1 MARRLSLAAAL
12 VLAVVALLAPAEA
25 KGSKGVRRNSALHGK
40 PRKKGRR
47 PPPRKKKRREYDYDD
62 DDDDDDDFGGGS
74 RQMTYYK
81 PRRKPTGPSVLQRAQ
96 AMAKEA
102 SARGLEMSKVAASR
116 AKDLAAEAAVKGQE
130 ASRLAKAYYS
140 SEYEKFLLTAT
151 WPSDQRVSP
160 QLAKRLVESVA
171 RFPARPHA
179 LPDDDPYR
187 VTLRKLWKKMIE
199 RDWRTTQKALYLLHA
214 LSRSTPTKNARALSR
229 TLKSMVG
236 DADPKTGRKYF
247 SRRELVALRG
257 FRDRLAAHGSVRDTV
272 TYLADAVGTGA
283 VVLAEGANAAM
294 LDPDFRTYPYVTSS
308 TTTIGGVCNGLGL
321 PPRKI
326 DCVLGV
332 VKAYT
337 TRVGAGPLAG
347 QDEGEMGNGSWVLA
361 FLESFVISES
371 PVLNSEFP
379 LISWDES
386 SSLVEVSKSG
396 PFP

>member
-1 MARRLSLAAAL
+1 MLTACPCRHLASVQGRGEVRGSMARRSCLAAAL

-25 KGSKGVRRNSALHGK
+25 KGSKGVRATSA
-40 PRKKGRR
+40 PRQAAQEGTA

-171 RFPARPHA
+171 RFPARRR
-179 LPDDDPYR
+179 PDDDPYR
-187 VTLRKLWKKMIE
+187 GTLRNWKKMIE
-199 RDWRTTQKALYLLHA
+199 RDWRTTQKLCTPRPVAVDAHQERARLRARQVHGRRRRPEDGPQVLLA
-214 LSRSTPTKNARALSR
+214 AGARGAAGRRRRRARRRRRRVRRSCCGARCSSRASSRTSPRRRRRRSRPPSRSAPPTSL
-229 TLKSMVG
+229 T
-236 DADPKTGRKYF
+236 
-247 SRRELVALRG
+247 RRR
-257 FRDRLAAHGSVRDTV
+257 
-272 TYLADAVGTGA
+272 
-283 VVLAEGANAAM
+283 
-294 LDPDFRTYPYVTSS
+294 
-308 TTTIGGVCNGLGL
+308 
-321 PPRKI
+321 
-326 DCVLGV
+326 
-332 VKAYT
+332 
-337 TRVGAGPLAG
+337 
-347 QDEGEMGNGSWVLA
+347 
-361 FLESFVISES
+361 
-371 PVLNSEFP
+371 
-379 LISWDES
+379 
-386 SSLVEVSKSG
+386 
-396 PFP
+396 

>member
-171 RFPARPHA
+171 RFPARP
-179 LPDDDPYR
+179 P
-187 VTLRKLWKKMIE
+187 LRSVAM
-199 RDWRTTQKALYLLHA
+199 
-214 LSRSTPTKNARALSR
+214 RSNA
-229 TLKSMVG
+229 V
-236 DADPKTGRKYF
+236 P
-247 SRRELVALRG
+247 
-257 FRDRLAAHGSVRDTV
+257 
-272 TYLADAVGTGA
+272 
-283 VVLAEGANAAM
+283 
-294 LDPDFRTYPYVTSS
+294 
-308 TTTIGGVCNGLGL
+308 
-321 PPRKI
+321 
-326 DCVLGV
+326 
-332 VKAYT
+332 
-337 TRVGAGPLAG
+337 
-347 QDEGEMGNGSWVLA
+347 
-361 FLESFVISES
+361 
-371 PVLNSEFP
+371 
-379 LISWDES
+379 
-386 SSLVEVSKSG
+386 
-396 PFP
+396 